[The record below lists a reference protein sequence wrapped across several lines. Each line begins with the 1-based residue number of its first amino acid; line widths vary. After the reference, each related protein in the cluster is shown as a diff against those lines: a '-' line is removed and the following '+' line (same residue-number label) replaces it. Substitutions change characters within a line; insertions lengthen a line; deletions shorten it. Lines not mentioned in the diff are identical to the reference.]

1 LHHNLYQRSAQKNL
15 PGIKVSQTIYFI
27 PGTMCDQNLW
37 LPVWQLLQ
45 EQCHEDHQLISLVI
59 PNTGCMDE
67 VVSALSDQV
76 VAHKAILVGFSL
88 GGYIASAIAL
98 KLDKKLKHL
107 LIVSNFPKN
116 LPIAEMKQRKRTTDG
131 ISQRGYFG
139 IPDKRVDDLLH
150 PEIKQLNRQGYQ
162 DVKQIIVAMDRALG
176 VDVLLH
182 QLRISLHRPN
192 LLPSLTRLSLPI
204 TLLVGD
210 TDNLVDLTS
219 LKQELQGASHVVLK
233 EIPDTGHMLPLES
246 PQACATMLI
255 HLLAS

>member
-1 LHHNLYQRSAQKNL
+1 M
-15 PGIKVSQTIYFI
+15 SQTIYFI
-27 PGTMCDQNLW
+27 PGTMCDEHLW
-37 LPVWQLLQ
+37 LPVWQRLQ

-67 VVSALSDQV
+67 VVNALSDKI

-98 KLDKKLKHL
+98 KLENKLKHL

-116 LPIAEMKQRKRTTDG
+116 LPIAEIKQRKRTTDL
-131 ISQRGYFG
+131 ISQRGYCG

-162 DVKQIIVAMDRALG
+162 DIKQIIVAMDRTLG

-182 QLRISLHRPN
+182 QLRISMHRPN
-192 LLPSLTRLSLPI
+192 LLPGLARLSLPI

-210 TDNLVDLTS
+210 ADNLVDLAS
-219 LKQELQGASHVVLK
+219 LKQALHGASHIVLK
-233 EIPDTGHMLPLES
+233 EIPHTGHMLPLES
-246 PQACATMLI
+246 PQAFATMLM
-255 HLLAS
+255 HLLAN

>member
-1 LHHNLYQRSAQKNL
+1 M
-15 PGIKVSQTIYFI
+15 SQTIYFI
-27 PGTMCDQNLW
+27 PGTMCDEHLW
-37 LPVWQLLQ
+37 LPVWQRLQ
-45 EQCHEDHQLISLVI
+45 EQCHEDHQLISLAI

-67 VVSALSDQV
+67 VVSALAEKI

-98 KLDKKLKHL
+98 KLDNKLKHL

-116 LPIAEMKQRKRTTDG
+116 LPIAEIKQRKRTTDL
-131 ISQRGYFG
+131 ISQRGYCG

-162 DVKQIIVAMDRALG
+162 DIKQIIVAMDRTLG

-182 QLRISLHRPN
+182 QLRISMHRPN
-192 LLPSLTRLSLPI
+192 LLPGLARLSLPI

-210 TDNLVDLTS
+210 ADNLVDLAS
-219 LKQELQGASHVVLK
+219 LKQALHGASHIVLK
-233 EIPDTGHMLPLES
+233 EIPHTGHMLPLES
-246 PQACATMLI
+246 PQAFATMLM
-255 HLLAS
+255 HLLAN

>member
-1 LHHNLYQRSAQKNL
+1 M
-15 PGIKVSQTIYFI
+15 SQTIYFI
-27 PGTMCDQNLW
+27 PGTMCDEHLW
-37 LPVWQLLQ
+37 LPVWQRLQ

-67 VVSALSDQV
+67 VVSALAEKI

-98 KLDKKLKHL
+98 KLKNKLKHL

-116 LPIAEMKQRKRTTDG
+116 LPIAEIKQRKRTTDL
-131 ISQRGYFG
+131 ISQRGYCG

-162 DVKQIIVAMDRALG
+162 DIKQIIVAMDRTLG

-182 QLRISLHRPN
+182 QLRISMHRPN
-192 LLPSLTRLSLPI
+192 LLPGLARLSLPI

-210 TDNLVDLTS
+210 ADNLVDLAS
-219 LKQELQGASHVVLK
+219 LKQALHGASQIVLK
-233 EIPDTGHMLPLES
+233 EIPHTGHMLPLES
-246 PQACATMLI
+246 PQAFATMLM
-255 HLLAS
+255 HLLTS